1 MKLLF
6 DENLSPQLPR
16 LLQDLY
22 PESRQ
27 SRRDLNLGPDYGIWD
42 YAKDY
47 GFVIVS
53 KDRDFRILS
62 ERYGHP
68 PKVILILLGN
78 CPVADIVTLLRENY
92 LALMAFEQDN
102 NLAIVSLP

>member
-22 PESRQ
+22 PESRHA
-27 SRRDLNLGPDYGIWD
+27 RRDLNLGRDYGIWD

-47 GFVIVS
+47 DFYIVT
-53 KDRDFRILS
+53 KDGDFKDLS
-62 ERYGHP
+62 NRYGQP
-68 PKVILILLGN
+68 PKVILIRLGN
-78 CPVADIVTLLRENY
+78 GPVEKVAALLRECY
-92 LALMAFEQDN
+92 LDLLDLKRDESRG
-102 NLAIVSLP
+102 LLELP